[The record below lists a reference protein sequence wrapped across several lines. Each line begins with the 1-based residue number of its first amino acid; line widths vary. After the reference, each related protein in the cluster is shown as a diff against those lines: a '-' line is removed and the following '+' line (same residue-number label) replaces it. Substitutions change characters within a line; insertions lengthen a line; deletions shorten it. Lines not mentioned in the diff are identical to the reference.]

1 MTLLNVVHRDG
12 LKYNGE
18 RCGGDSMDCNLTEN
32 TVRAETE
39 LAARTRDERIEN
51 EVFMVE

>member
-1 MTLLNVVHRDG
+1 MTLLNVVYRDG
-12 LKYNGE
+12 LKYDGE
-18 RCGGDSMDCNLTEN
+18 ICGGDSMSYNLTEN

-39 LAARTRDERIEN
+39 LAARTRDERTEN